1 LGNEGDLVEK
11 RTTMVPNVRDIAGLP
26 VDRLPPQVRVE
37 PVTRAAEVTIRPPG
51 SKSLTNR
58 ALLLAALAEGTSTL
72 TGALVEADDAQ
83 VMIRALRELGAEIE
97 ITPEHDSPLGE
108 RGYAGEPSGNA
119 TLRVRGVGGR
129 WKLAKGQ
136 SVTLNLNN
144 AGTATR
150 FLTAAAILQPPDAGG
165 IVIDGNERMRQRPI
179 GELVDAMNAAGLR
192 VDYVGEKGFPPVR
205 VWPVKEPLEQPI
217 EFEFGVTQS
226 SQFVSAVMML
236 GPFLPFGV
244 AVKLPPNPTSAGY
257 VRMTHWLLECFGAA
271 RSLRA
276 NGTIHPFLRGGR
288 VPTIPA
294 RVWEVEP
301 DQSAATYFLAAGALL
316 AVLGSNIVTWF
327 GSSANPSSRDWI
339 SYSSCSTQPDALFR
353 DWLDTERWRRSR
365 PTVPVFDLDMTDMP
379 DAAMTAAV
387 LACFADGTS
396 TLRGLRTL
404 RVKETDR
411 IAAMVTELGKVGVV
425 VEPFAYVDPHGQQDE
440 GIRITPSMLASG
452 SRGIDCSRGVPEVVF
467 HTYDDHRMA
476 MSLALIGLRRPSV
489 IIDDPACVRKTY
501 PTYWRDLAKLYG

>member
-1 LGNEGDLVEK
+1 
-11 RTTMVPNVRDIAGLP
+11 MVPNVRDIAKLP
-26 VDRLPPQVRVE
+26 IDRLPRQVRVE
-37 PVTRAAEVTIRPPG
+37 PVTSAAEVTIRPPG

-83 VMIRALRELGAEIE
+83 VMIRALRQLGAEIE
-97 ITPEHDSPLGE
+97 ITPETHD
-108 RGYAGEPSGNA
+108 GEPSGNA
-119 TLRVRGVGGR
+119 TLRVRGVAGR

-179 GELVDAMNAAGLR
+179 GELVDALNALTERGPR
-192 VDYVGEKGFPPVR
+192 VGYVGVEGFPPVM
-205 VWPVKEPLEQPI
+205 VPSMAIDWISGMGQA
-217 EFEFGVTQS
+217 FGRTSS
-226 SQFVSAVMML
+226 SQFISALLLVA
-236 GPFLPFGV
+236 PFLPSGLEIAFV
-244 AVKLPPNPTSAGY
+244 EPPTSKSY
-257 VRMTHWLLECFGAA
+257 IEMTLSML
-271 RSLRA
+271 RSL
-276 NGTIHPFLRGGR
+276 GVEVRGDIAKGVR
-288 VPTIPA
+288 VAGGGLAGFTLAI
-294 RVWEVEP
+294 EP
-301 DQSAATYFLAAGALL
+301 DASGATYFMAAQRLIAGSRISLPGLDARASVQGDAAFASLAATFGPSGGACD
-316 AVLGSNIVTWF
+316 I
-327 GSSANPSSRDWI
+327 
-339 SYSSCSTQPDALFR
+339 
-353 DWLDTERWRRSR
+353 
-365 PTVPVFDLDMTDMP
+365 DLTLMP

-425 VEPFAYVDPHGQQDE
+425 VEPFAYVDPLGQQDE
-440 GIRITPSMLASG
+440 GIRITPPMLNSG
-452 SRGIDCSRGVPEVVF
+452 TRGIDCSRGVPEVVF

-476 MSLALIGLRRPSV
+476 MSLALIGLRRPNV
-489 IIDDPACVRKTY
+489 VIDDPACVRKTY
-501 PTYWRDLAKLYG
+501 PTFWRDLAKVYG